1 MKTAQE
7 VRIGNVIMV
16 DGNPMVALK
25 CEYNKSGRNSAV
37 VKMKLKN
44 LLNESSTEAVF
55 NASDKFDI
63 VVLEKKEVTYSYF
76 TDPAYVF
83 MDEEFNQYEV
93 DQDSMEDAL
102 KFLEDGMSCDVVFY
116 EGKAISVELPNSVTR
131 EITYTE
137 PAVKGDTS
145 SGKVMKTAK
154 LNTGFELMVP
164 LFCDTGDFIEIDT
177 RTLEYKNR
185 VNK

>member
-7 VRIGNVIMV
+7 VRAGNVIMV

-25 CEYNKSGRNSAV
+25 CEYNKSGRNAAV

-44 LLNESSTEAVF
+44 LLNESATESVF
-55 NASDKFDI
+55 NASDKFD
-63 VVLEKKEVTYSYF
+63 VVILEKKEVTYSYF
-76 TDPAYVF
+76 ADPAYVF
-83 MDEEFNQYEV
+83 MDEEYNQYEV
-93 DQDSMEDAL
+93 GPDSMEDAL
-102 KFLEDGMSCDVVFY
+102 KFLEDGMSCEVVFY

-131 EITYTE
+131 EIAYTE

-145 SGKVMKTAK
+145 SGKVMKTASI
-154 LNTGFELMVP
+154 NTGFELMVP
-164 LFCDTGDFIEIDT
+164 LFCDTGDMIEIDT

>member
-55 NASDKFDI
+55 SASDKFDI

-76 TDPAYVF
+76 ADPAYVF
-83 MDEEFNQYEV
+83 MDEDYNQYEV
-93 DQDSMEDAL
+93 DPDSMEDAL
-102 KFLEDGMSCDVVFY
+102 KFLEDGMFCDVVFY

-145 SGKVMKTAK
+145 SGKVMKSAK

>member
-7 VRIGNVIMV
+7 VKIGNVIMV
-16 DGNPMVALK
+16 EGNPMVALK

-44 LLNESSTEAVF
+44 LLNESSMEAVF

-76 TDPAYVF
+76 ADPAYVF
-83 MDEEFNQYEV
+83 MDEDYNQYEV
-93 DQDSMEDAL
+93 DPDSMEDAL

-145 SGKVMKTAK
+145 SGKVMKSAK